1 MTSVKVINYIE
12 SDFDQWDEFVR
23 NSRNGTIMQERRFIS
38 YHGAER
44 FDDCS
49 LMFYDARNKLTA
61 VMPAAVKKT
70 TDKIFCSHPGASHGG
85 VVVNHSFGTSE
96 ALALAQTLVENCRA
110 GDFKAIEIKPV
121 PRIYQ
126 HWPCDEIDFAFR
138 HSGFMPVYTEL
149 ATVLPLREITPE
161 NYFMSKTARRNVQ
174 KAENMGVRVN
184 ESVDFA
190 TYWGILEANLGQ
202 RHGARPTHT
211 LEEIKELTR
220 RYPENI
226 KLVAAFYQE
235 AMISGVVMFLLNSR
249 VINCFYIAQD
259 YDYQQLRSLNLVFHR
274 LINWGIKKGYHYLDW
289 GISTENKGK
298 LVNYGLFRFKEEF
311 GGRGLL
317 RETYRL
323 EL

>member
-1 MTSVKVINYIE
+1 MTTVKVINYTD

-23 NSRNGTIMQERRFIS
+23 NSRNGTIMQERRFIG

-44 FDDCS
+44 FEDCS
-49 LMFYDARNKLTA
+49 LMFYDARDKLTA

-70 TDKIFCSHPGASHGG
+70 TEKIFCSHPGLSHGG
-85 VVVNHSFGTSE
+85 VVVNHGFGTSE
-96 ALALAQTLVENCRA
+96 ALSLAQTLVENCRS
-110 GDFKAIEIKPV
+110 GGFKAIEIKPV

-126 HWPCDEIDFAFR
+126 HWPCDEIDFALR
-138 HSGFMPVYTEL
+138 YCGFMPVYTEL
-149 ATVLPLREITPE
+149 ATVLPLGEITTE
-161 NYFMSKTARRNVQ
+161 NYFMSRTARRNAK
-174 KAENMGVRVN
+174 KAENAGVRVR

-190 TYWGILEANLGQ
+190 TYWSILEANLDQ

-220 RYPENI
+220 RYPEHI

-235 AMISGVVMFLLNSR
+235 TMISGVVVFLLNSR
-249 VINCFYIAQD
+249 VSNCFYIAQD
-259 YDYQQLRSLNLVFHR
+259 YDYQQFRPLNLVFYQ

-311 GGRGLL
+311 GGRGVL

-323 EL
+323 GL